1 MLNNDKDSGSVIID
15 IYDDD
20 NYLFDDFDIDGKIL
34 IDKKSV
40 DSLINENN
48 KLRKEIN
55 KLKKFKTIKPK
66 KLKKYN
72 LKNLFLQCFN
82 CFD

>member
-55 KLKKFKTIKPK
+55 KLKKFKNIKPK
-66 KLKKYN
+66 KLKKKN

>member
-1 MLNNDKDSGSVIID
+1 MLNNNEDSGSVIVD

-20 NYLFDDFDIDGKIL
+20 NYLFQDFDIDGKIL

-40 DSLINENN
+40 DNLINENN

-55 KLKKFKTIKPK
+55 KLRKFTNIKKNHKYS
-66 KLKKYN
+66 LKHF
-72 LKNLFLQCFN
+72 FLQCLD
-82 CFD
+82 CFE